1 MAMLKFLKFKT
12 AMQFSGCEILLT
24 DEFSTWLYQSDWFLA
39 EMILL
44 SGGHYICVFSL
55 LFEFMINQL
64 PDLNM
69 KLVVLVFAAWNFL
82 GM

>member
-1 MAMLKFLKFKT
+1 
-12 AMQFSGCEILLT
+12 MQLGGCEILLT

-39 EMILL
+39 ELILL
-44 SGGHYICVFSL
+44 SGGHCICVFSL
-55 LFEFMINQL
+55 FFEFMIKQL

-69 KLVVLVFAAWNFL
+69 KSLDMLFAAWNFL